1 MKQKIE
7 VSCAEIL
14 SLYKVV
20 KSEVKGTILADI
32 IAQAYNDQK
41 NRENSPKHKI
51 IRKKTTL
58 TLINCEKLKK
68 DL

>member
-7 VSCAEIL
+7 VSCSEIL
-14 SLYKVV
+14 SLYKAV

-32 IAQAYNDQK
+32 IVQAYNDQK
-41 NRENSPKHKI
+41 NRENSLKHKI
-51 IRKKTTL
+51 LREKPIL